1 MIYAKSPC
9 PILSNLRRPIRKI
22 GADISSVMDRI
33 CSCHERGGRRAGM
46 GRGGTVGGHYKT
58 DKILK
63 WNRGK
68 CKCLDM
74 LKKNAS

>member
-46 GRGGTVGGHYKT
+46 GRGWGGEGLSGSLQNGQNSKMEP
-58 DKILK
+58 
-63 WNRGK
+63 GK
-68 CKCLDM
+68 V
-74 LKKNAS
+74 